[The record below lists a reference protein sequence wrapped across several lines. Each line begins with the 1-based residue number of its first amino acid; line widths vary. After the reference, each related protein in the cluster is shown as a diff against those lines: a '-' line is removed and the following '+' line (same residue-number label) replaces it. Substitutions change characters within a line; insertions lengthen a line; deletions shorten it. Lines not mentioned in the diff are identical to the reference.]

1 MSEVEVVGKDPFLRQ
16 AVGRMDL
23 GSTSSPQSL
32 PLGEL
37 QEGKVMGEEKE
48 PLLKQ
53 EMLAPVSYTHLTLP
67 TKA

>member
-53 EMLAPVSYTHLTLP
+53 EMLAQPELP
-67 TKA
+67 GVGLP

>member
-23 GSTSSPQSL
+23 GSTSSPQSS

-37 QEGKVMGEEKE
+37 QEGKVMGEEEE

-53 EMLAPVSYTHLTLP
+53 EMLAQPELP
-67 TKA
+67 GVGLP